1 MNPEQ
6 LAKLLQDKGL
16 AQFGDSLINFAY
28 SSALTE
34 TTGKPRGAKVPD
46 KVLAEAAVKAG
57 LRKHLPRRVG
67 RGDVANS
74 LEALLAYSWMEKK
87 ISLDEIVSCLK
98 EFSLIPSQNFA
109 NLAELVLQRIA

>member
-1 MNPEQ
+1 MGHARTQ
-6 LAKLLQDKGL
+6 RHRVYDLKFL
-16 AQFGDSLINFAY
+16 
-28 SSALTE
+28 
-34 TTGKPRGAKVPD
+34 V
-46 KVLAEAAVKAG
+46 VKSG